1 VFEEEIR
8 KRDLKE
14 IERKLFPST
23 FKKSMSHSK
32 LHSKKKCRHRKL
44 LNLKFKKHKTII
56 KSESEDGMKIDSS
69 SYSQLCVDVKSEAS
83 IPSPQ
88 ESIIELKQEDTGPS
102 MDVFKENTEPCMDL
116 FKENTEPSM
125 DVFKENTG
133 QSMDVFKEIQP
144 PTHSTESSEM
154 ELKTQQRNQV
164 QQMLS
169 ALAATADPSDEVVN
183 HKKEYV
189 EIDEDKRDSNTK
201 IRETSLKSDSVIKI
215 FDAKSRSDMKVF
227 DTKSQGDVKVFDT
240 KYCSL
245 KPEPFW
251 KKKKVETED
260 QKSDRLAAIEYEKT
274 PEGCGSRFMTKAY
287 LKEIPPSIPAGS
299 NTITSP

>member
-88 ESIIELKQEDTGPS
+88 ESIIELKQEDTGPSMDVFKENTEPCMDLFKENTEPS

-227 DTKSQGDVKVFDT
+227 DTKSQGDVIVFD
-240 KYCSL
+240 
-245 KPEPFW
+245 
-251 KKKKVETED
+251 
-260 QKSDRLAAIEYEKT
+260 
-274 PEGCGSRFMTKAY
+274 
-287 LKEIPPSIPAGS
+287 PAGMLGGIS
-299 NTITSP
+299 FKYAFVINREPHPSGVFSYSIAAKRSDF